1 MGATLQVVQQNIY
14 SPMSIYGKKIPL
26 IFLMYRVVDVFHS
39 FHFLSAISL
48 QYYPTDRKTYKMLMF
63 YKFNGKTNT
72 AAHDNFASRL
82 TKLKLELRESNSC
95 KHALNLINCERQHTI
110 THISSTRKTTY
121 SDVVYYRFYVLFWF
135 CSNCRKCLLCLH
147 AAFTNWTRQFYASLP
162 LGIGHFIRS
171 AFKWTKSCIGRKEWR
186 EVHGTWELAV

>member
-1 MGATLQVVQQNIY
+1 
-14 SPMSIYGKKIPL
+14 
-26 IFLMYRVVDVFHS
+26 
-39 FHFLSAISL
+39 
-48 QYYPTDRKTYKMLMF
+48 MLMF

-121 SDVVYYRFYVLFWF
+121 SDVVYYRFYVLF
-135 CSNCRKCLLCLH
+135 
-147 AAFTNWTRQFYASLP
+147 
-162 LGIGHFIRS
+162 
-171 AFKWTKSCIGRKEWR
+171 
-186 EVHGTWELAV
+186 